1 MDKNKRN
8 ALQRARLSSGLTQE
22 ALAERSGYSADS
34 VRAWESGARMA
45 SLEALGILGEVLDAP
60 WLSGVY
66 LREQSTALNGL
77 LPDFEVDRPLA
88 EAAAEYVSCILELVD
103 TRVDRAL
110 LRMVADGQ
118 IDQVELPVFEALMDL
133 AARANKAYDE
143 SRFAK
148 GRESRENTMCP
159 SWTQFMQ
166 TGGRSEHT

>member
-60 WLSGVY
+60 WLPGVY
-66 LREQSTALNGL
+66 LREQSTALNDL

-88 EAAAEYVSCILELVD
+88 EAAAEYVTCLLDLVESK
-103 TRVDRAL
+103 VDRQL
-110 LRMVADGQ
+110 LRMVADGR
-118 IDQVELPVFEALMDL
+118 IDEVERPVFEEIMGAAGRANRAYYEMRF
-133 AARANKAYDE
+133 AARKDHE
-143 SRFAK
+143 R
-148 GRESRENTMCP
+148 
-159 SWTQFMQ
+159 
-166 TGGRSEHT
+166 

>member
-1 MDKNKRN
+1 M
-8 ALQRARLSSGLTQE
+8 
-22 ALAERSGYSADS
+22 
-34 VRAWESGARMA
+34 RAWESGARMA

-133 AARANKAYDE
+133 AAGQTKPTMRSDL
-143 SRFAK
+143 R
-148 GRESRENTMCP
+148 REGALRKRDVSKLDTISVNRKE
-159 SWTQFMQ
+159 
-166 TGGRSEHT
+166 E